1 MVDYE
6 VGGTWYKLNDW
17 LGIEW
22 NRWRVEDKKILR
34 ECKQLIV
41 YLLKYLWNKELCT
54 DQLPSVHSAFYPMTY
69 IEGRS
74 YILMSVYFCFIKI
87 CER

>member
-22 NRWRVEDKKILR
+22 NRWGVEDKKILR
-34 ECKQLIV
+34 ECTPLIV
-41 YLLKYLWNKELCT
+41 YLLKYLWNKEVMDGSITVNSFSFLSY
-54 DQLPSVHSAFYPMTY
+54 DFYRWT
-69 IEGRS
+69 
-74 YILMSVYFCFIKI
+74 FIHPN
-87 CER
+87 ERLFLFYYDL